1 LLPALEGDKTTIKAQ
16 VEEGGIRMRAG
27 RGSWMDGH
35 MGGQGRRGGGFP
47 EGAAD
52 LGAAGR
58 KKLTSFYLS
67 VQSKSIG

>member
-1 LLPALEGDKTTIKAQ
+1 
-16 VEEGGIRMRAG
+16 
-27 RGSWMDGH
+27 MDGWPH
-35 MGGQGRRGGGFP
+35 GWPGAVVFQKGGAG
-47 EGAAD
+47 